1 MKALSSPTFVPPTP
15 VGLRRAHPRL
25 SAGAAPARRHA
36 ARPVRRVR
44 MVATADSLGLP
55 AALRSFVDQLATV
68 PDPKLRYQQ
77 LLFLARELPPMDP
90 ALKTEANRVRGCTS
104 VVHVHVSLDENRRVR
119 LQGDSDA
126 QLTKGL
132 LALLV
137 NGLSGVTT
145 GDVQSVDSK
154 FIEFSGLAVSLTPSR
169 NNGFVNM
176 LAKIKD
182 SVRGL
187 EEQGRVG
194 DEEED
199 AFHVEGRP
207 VYSSIVRKL
216 QMLKPV
222 ALDVQ
227 DDSSKHA
234 GHAGAK
240 GLNGESHFSLRVVAE
255 AFGPLSIVQR
265 HRLVYTL
272 LAEEMSEG
280 GVHALSIDAKTPE
293 EAGVV

>member
-1 MKALSSPTFVPPTP
+1 
-15 VGLRRAHPRL
+15 
-25 SAGAAPARRHA
+25 
-36 ARPVRRVR
+36 